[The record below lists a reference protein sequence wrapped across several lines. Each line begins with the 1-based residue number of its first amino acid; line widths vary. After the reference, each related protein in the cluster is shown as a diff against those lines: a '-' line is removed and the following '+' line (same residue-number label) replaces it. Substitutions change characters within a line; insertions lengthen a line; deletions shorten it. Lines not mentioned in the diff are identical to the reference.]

1 MKEFCEG
8 DDLIL
13 KNLRLA
19 FKGLLVS
26 LCDLF
31 NERNIYGTHL

>member
-1 MKEFCEG
+1 MQKPTAAIARK
-8 DDLIL
+8 LT
-13 KNLRLA
+13 LA
-19 FKGLLVS
+19 FKRLPAS